1 MTCLPWKRRAL
12 MKSAAPVVRVV
23 MAVLVATATI
33 VVLAVVARVVPWV
46 PMRLLQTVA
55 TSLPAPVAPI
65 QPPLSAFAKQTRPLQ
80 QRTEKE
86 NKTCCNLL
94 AANIARSKKAATL
107 ASQPGA
113 TRWRSVISV

>member
-1 MTCLPWKRRAL
+1 MTCLPLKRL
-12 MKSAAPVVRVV
+12 VQTKSAVPVVPVV
-23 MAVLVATATI
+23 TAVLVAIATI
-33 VVLAVVARVVPWV
+33 VVLAVVARVVLWV
-46 PMRLLQTVA
+46 PIRRLLMAA
-55 TSLPAPVAPI
+55 TSLPVPVAPI

-107 ASQPGA
+107 ASQPGV
-113 TRWRSVISV
+113 TRWRLVISV